1 MAVFNLQGARRR
13 RYADIV
19 SRVLFLV
26 CAIVLVVGAI
36 SIPVFIASRAL
47 ATFGVVSPWT
57 FVSGTTWQPDSSPP
71 QFGALPF
78 IAGSLVVTG
87 LAILISAPL
96 AVGAAVF
103 ATQLAP
109 LWAQRALTPAL
120 TVLVGIPS
128 VVYGWIGLT
137 VIEGI
142 LSSLFNQSPAE
153 GVLLAALVLAV
164 MVLPT
169 IASVAIDNLRSVHP
183 SLREASLALGATRW
197 QTIWRVLIPAA
208 RAGILTGVIFGFGRA
223 IGETLAVAMVIGAQ
237 PNLPDGLFRSAS
249 TLTVEIFSDMGETM
263 PGSTW
268 NNALFAMGLLLLI
281 ISFILITLVRLISR
295 NQEVV
300 R

>member
-1 MAVFNLQGARRR
+1 MAVINLQGARRR

-57 FVSGTTWQPDSSPP
+57 FVSGTTWQPDGSPP

>member
-1 MAVFNLQGARRR
+1 MAVINLQGARRR

-57 FVSGTTWQPDSSPP
+57 FVSGTTWQPDGSPP

-249 TLTVEIFSDMGETM
+249 TLTVEIFSNMGETM

-268 NNALFAMGLLLLI
+268 NNALFAMGLLLLL

>member
-1 MAVFNLQGARRR
+1 MAVINLQGARRR
-13 RYADIV
+13 RYADTA

-57 FVSGTTWQPDSSPP
+57 FVSGTTWQPDGSPP

>member
-1 MAVFNLQGARRR
+1 MAVINLQGARRR

-47 ATFGVVSPWT
+47 ATFGVVSPWA
-57 FVSGTTWQPDSSPP
+57 FVSGTNWQPDGSPP

-268 NNALFAMGLLLLI
+268 NNALFAMGLLLLL

>member
-1 MAVFNLQGARRR
+1 MAVINLQGARRR
-13 RYADIV
+13 RYADTV

-57 FVSGTTWQPDSSPP
+57 FVSGTTWQPDGSPP

-208 RAGILTGVIFGFGRA
+208 RAGVLTGVIFGFGRA

-237 PNLPDGLFRSAS
+237 PNLPNGLFRSAS

-268 NNALFAMGLLLLI
+268 NNALFAMGLLLLL

>member
-1 MAVFNLQGARRR
+1 MAVINLQGARRR

-57 FVSGTTWQPDSSPP
+57 FVSGTTWQPDGSPP

-268 NNALFAMGLLLLI
+268 NNALFAMGLLLLL

>member
-1 MAVFNLQGARRR
+1 MAVINLQGARRR
-13 RYADIV
+13 RYADTA

-57 FVSGTTWQPDSSPP
+57 FVSGTTWQPDGSPP

-268 NNALFAMGLLLLI
+268 NNALFAMGLLLLL